1 MKNTY
6 SIKNKKRTLFV
17 IVAGVL
23 FSLAVV
29 ILVFVLH
36 NRESDY
42 PFEDITEDKISKVFV
57 YRVNSAAKYVLS
69 NDEINELLAIIKDI
83 HIDRDTRMEMQSYF
97 GSVAMFYIELKDGKT
112 LTVGSVVGREDF
124 DEAKCIINKQEYH
137 GDQSICKK
145 IEELFRR
152 LAE

>member
-97 GSVAMFYIELKDGKT
+97 GS